1 MDILVKVGQFLLSLS
16 ILVVLHELGHFTFAK
31 LFKTRVEKFYMFFD
45 PWFSLFKFKKG
56 ETEYGIGWIPLGGY
70 VKISGMI
77 DESMD
82 KEQMALPPKP
92 YEFRSKPAWQ
102 RLLIMIGGVLVN
114 FILAFVIY
122 IAVLYTWGEQY
133 LPAENVKYGVVC
145 DSLAKSIGMEDGDK
159 IVALDNKKVE
169 RFSQIIPDILLDRPA
184 TMQVIREGKEVSIDI
199 PNSFVPELLERSSE
213 KFNVAP
219 VFLPRYPFH
228 PYQISKVLKDSGAK
242 AAGLQKGDELVNVN
256 GQDFDYFDQFQQYMR
271 TQGDKEV
278 AVTVLRNGKNITCNV
293 KLSPEG
299 TMGILGGLAAVPFQY
314 KTFKYGFFEAVPK
327 GISKGLKKLSDYL
340 KQFSLIFD
348 KDVKGYKSVG
358 GFGTIGSIFP
368 SVWNWQAFWSLTAF
382 LSIILAVM
390 NILPIPALDG
400 GHVLFLLY
408 EIITGRKPGD
418 KFLEYAQITGM
429 VLLFGLLIF
438 ANVNDVI
445 KWISGL
451 K

>member
-16 ILVVLHELGHFTFAK
+16 ILVVLHELGHFAFAK

-56 ETEYGIGWIPLGGY
+56 DTEYGIGWIPLGGY

-145 DSLAKSIGMEDGDK
+145 DSLAKSIGMKDGDK
-159 IVALDNKKVE
+159 IVALDHKKVE
-169 RFSQIIPDILLDRPA
+169 RFSQIIPDILLERPA
-184 TMQVIREGKEVSIDI
+184 SMQVIRDGKTISITI

-228 PYQISKVLKDSGAK
+228 PYQIGKVLKDSGAK
-242 AAGLQKGDELVNVN
+242 MAGLQKGDELVNVN

-271 TQGDKEV
+271 TQGNKEV
-278 AVTVLRNGKNITCNV
+278 VVTVLRNGKNITCNV

-299 TMGILGGLAAVPFQY
+299 TMGILGGLATIPFEY
-314 KTFKYGFFEAVPK
+314 KTFEYGFLEAIPK
-327 GISKGLKKLSDYL
+327 GISKGCKKLNDYL

-418 KFLEYAQITGM
+418 KFMEYAQLTGM

-438 ANVNDVI
+438 ANVNDVV
-445 KWISGL
+445 KWISGM

>member
-1 MDILVKVGQFLLSLS
+1 MDVIVKIGQFLLSLS
-16 ILVVLHELGHFTFAK
+16 ILVILHELGHFTFAK
-31 LFKTRVEKFYMFFD
+31 LFKTRVEKFYMFFN

-122 IAVLYTWGEQY
+122 IAVLFTWGEQY
-133 LPAENVKYGVVC
+133 LPTQNMKYGVVC
-145 DSLAKSIGMEDGDK
+145 DSLAQSIGLKNGDI
-159 IVALDNKKVE
+159 IVALDHKKVE
-169 RFSQIIPDILLDRPA
+169 RFSQILPDILLERPA
-184 TMQVIREGKEVSIDI
+184 TIQVIRDGKEQSISI
-199 PNSFVPELLERSSE
+199 PNSFVPQLMERSSE

-219 VFLPRYPFH
+219 IFLPRFPFH
-228 PYQISKVLKDSGAK
+228 PYRINKVVEDTGAAK
-242 AAGLQKGDELVNVN
+242 GGLQKGDELLRIN
-256 GQDFDYFDQFQQYMR
+256 GVDFKFFDQFQQYMQ
-271 TQGDKEV
+271 TQANKEV
-278 AVTVLRNGKNITCNV
+278 AVTVKRNNQEVVCKVQI
-293 KLSPEG
+293 SPQG
-299 TMGILGGLAAVPFQY
+299 TMGILGGITKIPFEY
-314 KTFKYGFFEAVPK
+314 KTTKYSFTEAVPG
-327 GISKGLKKLSDYL
+327 GINMGVDKLTSYI

-358 GFGTIGSIFP
+358 GFGTIGNIFP
-368 SVWNWQAFWSLTAF
+368 SVWDWRAFWSLTAF

-408 EIITGRKPGD
+408 EIITGRKPSD
-418 KFLEYAQITGM
+418 KFMEYAQITGM
-429 VLLFGLLIF
+429 LLLFGLLIF
-438 ANVNDVI
+438 ANVNDVV
-445 KWISGL
+445 KWLSS
-451 K
+451 

>member
-45 PWFSLFKFKKG
+45 PWFSLFKLKKG
-56 ETEYGIGWIPLGGY
+56 DTEYGIGWIPLGGY

-159 IVALDNKKVE
+159 IIALDHKKVE
-169 RFSQIIPDILLDRPA
+169 RFSQIIPDILLERPA
-184 TMQVIREGKEVSIDI
+184 SMQVIRDGKTISITI

-213 KFNVAP
+213 KFNVVP

-228 PYQISKVLKDSGAK
+228 PYQIGKVLKDSGAK
-242 AAGLQKGDELVNVN
+242 MAGLQKGDELVNVN

-271 TQGDKEV
+271 TQGNKEV
-278 AVTVLRNGKNITCNV
+278 VVAVLRNGKNITCNV

-299 TMGILGGLAAVPFQY
+299 TMGILGGLATIPFEY
-314 KTFKYGFFEAVPK
+314 KTFEYGFLEAIPK
-327 GISKGLKKLSDYL
+327 GISKGCKKLNDYL

-418 KFLEYAQITGM
+418 KFMEYAQLTGM

-438 ANVNDVI
+438 ANVNDVV
-445 KWISGL
+445 KWISGM